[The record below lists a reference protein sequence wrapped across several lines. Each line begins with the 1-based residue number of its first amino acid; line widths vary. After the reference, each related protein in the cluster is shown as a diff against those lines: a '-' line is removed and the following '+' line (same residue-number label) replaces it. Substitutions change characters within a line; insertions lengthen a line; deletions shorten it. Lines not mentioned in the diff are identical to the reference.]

1 MDYDYESDEED
12 ESNEDEEHD
21 EEDEKLDEE
30 IQRFGTNESDRQ
42 KLLQILK
49 IAKRDVVIRESRIHE
64 IRQRIQNDMLENT
77 FRTDLSRYKTVL
89 KYIVQNILSKEF
101 LLNILSQY
109 GFGLGFGF
117 NDMYKKNF
125 YIVLQT
131 ITKVHQ
137 IQNNIEDCS
146 TIEQAVYLETE
157 LNNIK
162 DSFINW
168 RMFNLHR
175 DPFLLVSLSA
185 IYDEKMEYM
194 FKKIQE
200 RHHIYALSHHIGHF
214 SSVDST
220 RLGESQKII
229 SQIGG
234 LKQFFNEGV
243 KRKTKRKS
251 KLKYRK

>member
-117 NDMYKKNF
+117 N
-125 YIVLQT
+125 
-131 ITKVHQ
+131 
-137 IQNNIEDCS
+137 
-146 TIEQAVYLETE
+146 
-157 LNNIK
+157 
-162 DSFINW
+162 
-168 RMFNLHR
+168 
-175 DPFLLVSLSA
+175 
-185 IYDEKMEYM
+185 
-194 FKKIQE
+194 
-200 RHHIYALSHHIGHF
+200 
-214 SSVDST
+214 
-220 RLGESQKII
+220 
-229 SQIGG
+229 
-234 LKQFFNEGV
+234 GV
-243 KRKTKRKS
+243 WVGF
-251 KLKYRK
+251 